1 MMNADT
7 TKALAHARKPKHD
20 LADDRHHECEG
31 ARNLGIGP
39 TELRQELD
47 AFAM

>member
-1 MMNADT
+1 MHADT
-7 TKALAHARKPKHD
+7 SETLANATKPEHD
-20 LADDRHHECEG
+20 LAHDRHHECEG
-31 ARNLGIGP
+31 ARNLGIGA